1 MLFFHLLN
9 IFPKINITKYF
20 KPDEALIHST
30 NISFD
35 KTDEDTQ
42 KPYFTYKYGD
52 LVVKQSSTL
61 NDSLKKNLTVSS
73 VYTYKNRSV
82 NSDYQLLDQHICKNI
97 EVSKDLIEST
107 DFMAKFE
114 KLIEKHEI
122 KYCLL
127 KNGDSTKD
135 IWIDDVNN
143 QSYNEFNTSTNVGYQ
158 LKLLQLKE
166 NVELIYLDVIQLMCE
181 SLPSV
186 YCFES
191 IELNDLKLI
200 PFLYGFKKA
209 DYLHFIKT
217 YNISIIHPDLYFYKK
232 QNKYRMLLVTE
243 KSNYTNLVIV
253 KSLIDKLLLKIQ
265 TKKIYLKSFNNIFND
280 YVLSNYKVE
289 FLLSNFSILHYLKN
303 LMFDYSIG
311 IEIVKDK
318 YNQYR
323 FTAFSTN
330 EQNLLS
336 FLKLLHFKIYDK
348 ILQFTIDFENKENF
362 DLCTKIFID
371 EPSLTVLINEKKLQ
385 ISLIGDRWDNLFKSY
400 MKLNQKNIKYNFFI
414 DLSNE
419 FKEFIIGKKFGKINK
434 IEKML
439 NNTCSISLLLPS
451 IDESEEV
458 QDTEF
463 ITIQIESDNFIES
476 INCLKL
482 VQQELPYERQLYIPE
497 SFHKYIIGMNGENIQ
512 SITRRYNCF
521 IQFMNTFEN
530 KQNEFSF
537 IRYPN
542 VIIRCP
548 LKTAGNV
555 EKVIDANLQLCID
568 EIIKDYFP
576 KKDKSSKYNM
586 KSIQGLSKDQL
597 GKLQRMMIWKYNSMV
612 QKDKDG
618 AYSRELIKRD
628 IERYNAELA
637 ETRHLSLYK
646 RTLKHGQVYKN
657 TIVIEDEGNVYVVSI
672 TENGLLTVHEM
683 IEEHVIKKFE
693 KKMHLRLLNL
703 IEIDH
708 WDGLKFGLCTESDVL
723 LICELQTHPFDI
735 NIVENIFS
743 KFNIC
748 NKGLNSSSFKEFDV
762 YSNDVLAYSDD
773 AILIHYKDDYDLD
786 EGDII
791 INEDAERQ
799 IILSAKF
806 LKSENETSN
815 YILTIEDYN
824 FVKLYH
830 IDRISGRLNKKAE
843 LKLSEYA
850 IYMFLQVLPKD
861 SIKQEDT
868 SSGRANRRR
877 KREHDIEH
885 AIINGE
891 DGRIL
896 LLEINLDLED
906 IKVVNNSKLPIPKS
920 LLANNKKANKNTLP
934 MIVCMQSQNIVD
946 SNGSFILI
954 LTHIGDLLRVNIT
967 KSIIQD
973 ETSYD
978 MNFSQFY
985 KIEISKK
992 FQFITGNNSFF
1003 VLPQFGIPKFYRINN
1018 LDTKEI
1024 LQIKY
1029 DDAQFEYDSLDVLC
1043 EFPNHF
1049 LKTPLIK
1056 SEVVT
1061 DNNLEASVDGMD
1073 IFCKSFKLEEKMRIN
1088 IVDEDHQQINDVFEI
1103 DYEGKS
1109 KLLFFSFSDSTRVL
1123 HFNED
1128 DEIAEID
1135 ADDAVNSGVFILKE
1149 TTVKVIKNENFLLQF
1164 TKNKLNIIKIVAAD
1178 KFILFK
1184 RVNLKNLLPDI
1195 LEYTSSIEITNSEI
1209 IKDSKQEIL
1218 LISLNNYKF
1227 FYLDLSVFIN
1237 QGTLSSYMIL
1247 SEIDSFLKNWK
1258 IYKHSKKLVLL
1269 FTLTSDNVLNIYEI
1283 ASTLL
1288 NGDTE
1293 GSDDPLVSKFF
1304 NNGINSFLITS
1315 VEDENIENISCHVG
1329 FNDGLY
1335 EVYKFDINEKNL
1347 ETVYQTYL
1355 NVHPLSLHYLSN
1367 IGNGT
1372 ETKSDTKEVDEVKI
1386 DTSTLSKS
1394 QKKRLKKKQQG
1405 KEGIPDKATTPK
1417 IDVDLE
1423 SYEYNY
1429 LTLMNEQTFLNNQ
1442 SSIKILKLLG
1452 RENYIFSILK
1462 GSIMTVFKLT
1472 NNRLEIV
1479 KENKTVPSLNQ
1490 IVQIDFFY
1498 KDLLMVAADVVGNIV
1513 YHRYIPEKHVF
1524 IPLADYKLSNNHCQ
1538 VLKFLDA
1545 KTILKTDR
1553 FGNLSVLALNI
1564 SLSIK
1569 DLINM
1574 EHNGIL
1580 ERIYYDYEK
1589 HDFSK
1594 NRDDNVWD
1602 LPFKFDKVCSIYIG
1616 DIITTVEI
1624 VKENSKIR
1632 NSRPLILCFGLQGSV
1647 TLLMPLVDEL
1657 EINAMKSVQEIVNT
1671 QEDNS
1676 YGVSRLRYESTF
1688 ELTKNIYDADYHNN
1702 QNSLK
1707 KIDYK
1712 IFEIL
1717 QSLQNAS
1724 HLE

>member
-1 MLFFHLLN
+1 MEL
-9 IFPKINITKYF
+9 
-20 KPDEALIHST
+20 S
-30 NISFD
+30 
-35 KTDEDTQ
+35 
-42 KPYFTYKYGD
+42 
-52 LVVKQSSTL
+52 L
-61 NDSLKKNLTVSS
+61 NDN
-73 VYTYKNRSV
+73 
-82 NSDYQLLDQHICKNI
+82 
-97 EVSKDLIEST
+97 
-107 DFMAKFE
+107 FE
-114 KLIEKHEI
+114 
-122 KYCLL
+122 
-127 KNGDSTKD
+127 
-135 IWIDDVNN
+135 
-143 QSYNEFNTSTNVGYQ
+143 Q
-158 LKLLQLKE
+158 
-166 NVELIYLDVIQLMCE
+166 
-181 SLPSV
+181 
-186 YCFES
+186 
-191 IELNDLKLI
+191 
-200 PFLYGFKKA
+200 
-209 DYLHFIKT
+209 
-217 YNISIIHPDLYFYKK
+217 
-232 QNKYRMLLVTE
+232 
-243 KSNYTNLVIV
+243 
-253 KSLIDKLLLKIQ
+253 
-265 TKKIYLKSFNNIFND
+265 
-280 YVLSNYKVE
+280 
-289 FLLSNFSILHYLKN
+289 
-303 LMFDYSIG
+303 
-311 IEIVKDK
+311 
-318 YNQYR
+318 
-323 FTAFSTN
+323 
-330 EQNLLS
+330 
-336 FLKLLHFKIYDK
+336 
-348 ILQFTIDFENKENF
+348 
-362 DLCTKIFID
+362 
-371 EPSLTVLINEKKLQ
+371 
-385 ISLIGDRWDNLFKSY
+385 
-400 MKLNQKNIKYNFFI
+400 
-414 DLSNE
+414 
-419 FKEFIIGKKFGKINK
+419 
-434 IEKML
+434 
-439 NNTCSISLLLPS
+439 
-451 IDESEEV
+451 
-458 QDTEF
+458 
-463 ITIQIESDNFIES
+463 
-476 INCLKL
+476 
-482 VQQELPYERQLYIPE
+482 
-497 SFHKYIIGMNGENIQ
+497 
-512 SITRRYNCF
+512 
-521 IQFMNTFEN
+521 
-530 KQNEFSF
+530 
-537 IRYPN
+537 
-542 VIIRCP
+542 
-548 LKTAGNV
+548 
-555 EKVIDANLQLCID
+555 
-568 EIIKDYFP
+568 
-576 KKDKSSKYNM
+576 
-586 KSIQGLSKDQL
+586 
-597 GKLQRMMIWKYNSMV
+597 
-612 QKDKDG
+612 
-618 AYSRELIKRD
+618 RELIKRD

-657 TIVIEDEGNVYVVSI
+657 TIVIEDDGNVYVVSI

-946 SNGSFILI
+946 SSGSFILI

-967 KSIIQD
+967 KSIMQD

-1061 DNNLEASVDGMD
+1061 DKNLEASVDGMD

-1372 ETKSDTKEVDEVKI
+1372 GRNGTVIISSLGSYWVCELNILANHVVNNVKSLYLKDLDKQLQGDIKMCNFSNDLVLENENFGKRNGTVIVDSEGELIFLVHDKSTINHIRVKDEQETVKVLDQTQLLKNNILLKDSKNLEYDIIIDGSTFCIKYDVPQHLKNKLFKGETTSTTKTFSNHEIASALIVEYSDRSLYTSSQLGKYIIMGTTKGKLLTFKINNNPKPLPEQTETKSDTKEVDEVKI

-1405 KEGIPDKATTPK
+1405 KECIPDKATTPK

-1498 KDLLMVAADVVGNIV
+1498 KDLLIVAADVVGNIV

-1524 IPLADYKLSNNHCQ
+1524 IPLADYKLSNNYCQ

-1594 NRDDNVWD
+1594 NRDDNVWH

-1616 DIITTVEI
+1616 DIVTTVEI

-1657 EINAMKSVQEIVNT
+1657 EIYAMKSVQEIVNT

-1676 YGVSRLRYESTF
+1676 YGVSKLRYESTF